1 MITERIEKRKREK
14 DELQGQ
20 LAIEIGKQVTFTA
33 PQIKAFL
40 YSLKRGDVNDENN
53 RRGIVNIFL
62 RAIYLY
68 DDRMTLILNGGD
80 RPITIDDILLDEI
93 EEHFEA
99 AVSSHAECSPLVADT
114 PPKCVDKKDAQ
125 QEHRMKMRCSCINTK
140 KRENVD

>member
-1 MITERIEKRKREK
+1 M
-14 DELQGQ
+14 
-20 LAIEIGKQVTFTA
+20 GKQVTFTA

-53 RRGIVNIFL
+53 RRGMVNIFL

-99 AVSSHAECSPLVADT
+99 AVSSHAGCSSLVAVA
-114 PPKCVDKKDAQ
+114 PP
-125 QEHRMKMRCSCINTK
+125 I
-140 KRENVD
+140 

>member
-1 MITERIEKRKREK
+1 MIAKHIEKRKREK

-20 LAIEIGKQVTFTA
+20 LAIETGKQVTFTA

-40 YSLKRGDVNDENN
+40 YSLKRGNVNDENN
-53 RRGIVNIFL
+53 RRGMVNIFL

-93 EEHFEA
+93 EEHFEDA
-99 AVSSHAECSPLVADT
+99 ASSRAGCSPLVADA
-114 PPKCVDKKDAQ
+114 PP
-125 QEHRMKMRCSCINTK
+125 
-140 KRENVD
+140 